1 MSIMVTKEVK
11 KLHES
16 SLDDELKKDVKEA
29 SKELGAEVF
38 SGDGDIEKA
47 LNRSLIVAKR
57 MQRFGER
64 GDYPDLLLVGEAGTG
79 KTARIRAWA
88 KKNNINLFEVRAAG
102 MDDTDLGGASVPMG
116 EVVKRLASTEFDYL
130 EEPNSVL
137 FLDEY
142 NRAPKG
148 VRTNLLEL
156 INSHVVPDP
165 RKKEYHG
172 QRFLPNFLFTV
183 AAINPPSAEYD
194 TDELDMA
201 EVSRF
206 RVLVVAMQ
214 KQIYIAHLN
223 DEIDKALKVKDLSED
238 EKLELE
244 RKRDLVNTIIPN
256 KLFMFDDART
266 TAEMKNSY
274 IGSIV
279 APTNSRTF
287 KKLLK
292 TCDGTKEDFLN
303 LWDEFCNPNQK
314 GTIETILKNY
324 KDKDDKAT
332 AVLAN
337 NSTENPIFKEKES
350 PEDRY
355 ARLKKQWGK

>member
-1 MSIMVTKEVK
+1 MATKEVK
-11 KLHES
+11 KLYES
-16 SLDDELKKDVKEA
+16 SLDDELKRDVKEA

-38 SGDGDIEKA
+38 SGDGDIETA
-47 LNRSLIVAKR
+47 LNRSLLVAKR
-57 MQRFGER
+57 MQMFGDR

-79 KTARIRAWA
+79 KTSRIRDWA
-88 KKNNINLFEVRAAG
+88 KKNNVNLFEVRAAG

-142 NRAPKG
+142 NRAPKS

-183 AAINPPSAEYD
+183 AAINPSSAEYD
-194 TDELDMA
+194 TDELDIA

-206 RVLVVAMQ
+206 RILVVAMQ
-214 KQIYIAHLN
+214 KQLYLN
-223 DEIDKALKVKDLSED
+223 YLNNEIDRKLKTENLSD
-238 EKLELE
+238 KVKLELE

-266 TAEMKNSY
+266 TAEMKNSN
-274 IGSIV
+274 IGNLV

-292 TCDGTKEDFLN
+292 YCDGTKEDFLKMWN
-303 LWDEFCNPNQK
+303 GFCNPNQK
-314 GTIETILKNY
+314 DIIETILKDY

-332 AVLAN
+332 AALAN
-337 NSTENPIFKEKES
+337 YDTKNPVFKEKES